1 MPNSPQDP
9 NRKIDTLKTK
19 DSKIRGNC
27 NLSLE
32 VKFQKLEWRSPL
44 TFPTS
49 QFSIEGYSNPYC
61 FDRNQNRGSVYLC
74 ST

>member
-32 VKFQKLEWRSPL
+32 VKISKIRVEVPFNFSY
-44 TFPTS
+44 
-49 QFSIEGYSNPYC
+49 FSI
-61 FDRNQNRGSVYLC
+61 FDRRL
-74 ST
+74 